1 MTKNTNGFPRWF
13 VTALIAAAP
22 LCAQEGGWSKVN
34 WGVQLGALIPQGDL
48 KEWGYSTGF
57 GLAGY
62 GERVF
67 SNNWALRGRLEYA
80 KYGGLEAHEYGTHYY
95 ASMAQIG
102 FMVDAIYYGLPNNL
116 YLFGGAG
123 YFYRAETWEGG
134 YEAGSY
140 AENEAALS
148 LGVGWNF
155 TPHLGLEVKYTVAN
169 ANWIQ
174 ASLLY
179 RF

>member
-1 MTKNTNGFPRWF
+1 MNKNTNSFLRWS
-13 VTALIAAAP
+13 VTAMIAAAP

-34 WGVQLGALIPQGDL
+34 WGVQLGTLIPQGDL
-48 KEWGYSTGF
+48 KEWGYGTGF

-80 KYGGLEAHEYGTHYY
+80 KYGDAEAY
-95 ASMAQIG
+95 AFGSYFSGSMAQIG
-102 FMVDAIYYGLPNNL
+102 FMVDAIYYGLPNDL

-123 YFYRAETWEGG
+123 YFYRAETWAFEN
-134 YEAGSY
+134 YAGSE

-174 ASLLY
+174 ASVLY